1 MPELIQ
7 PMTGLAD
14 ISIFSLP
21 CVYTLN
27 HIYTCMGLT
36 ICLLLLSDS
45 VTQNVHISVCV
56 KSVTGPISNFL
67 LSTGQWY

>member
-1 MPELIQ
+1 MLELIQ

-14 ISIFSLP
+14 ISILSLS
-21 CVYTLN
+21 VYTLN

-36 ICLLLLSDS
+36 IWLLLLSDS